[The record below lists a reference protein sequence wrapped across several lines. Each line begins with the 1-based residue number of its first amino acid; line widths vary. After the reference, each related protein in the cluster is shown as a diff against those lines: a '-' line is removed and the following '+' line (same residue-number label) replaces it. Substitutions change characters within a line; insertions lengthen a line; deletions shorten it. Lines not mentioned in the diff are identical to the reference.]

1 MNGKD
6 AMLTNSCSNFW
17 LVLVQPSY
25 TLLGFYACS
34 HVHKKASPCRNE
46 GGSL

>member
-25 TLLGFYACS
+25 TLGFYACS